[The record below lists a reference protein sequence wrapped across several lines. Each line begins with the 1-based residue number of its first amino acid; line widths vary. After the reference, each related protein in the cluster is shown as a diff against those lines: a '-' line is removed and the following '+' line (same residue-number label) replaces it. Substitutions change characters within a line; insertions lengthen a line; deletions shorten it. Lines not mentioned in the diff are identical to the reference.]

1 MGGGAFSCDQG
12 FILGSLKR
20 KEKKRKEKKKKRK
33 EKKRSITKVPPKCE
47 IAIRCLCPEI
57 TDRQEYSTT
66 EN

>member
-1 MGGGAFSCDQG
+1 MSGGAFSCDQG

-20 KEKKRKEKKKKRK
+20 KEKKRK

-57 TDRQEYSTT
+57 NGQTGVFH
-66 EN
+66 N